1 MASTLKINN
10 IDTASGTTI
19 TIPSGKTLTSTD
31 TPIIGVGNVVQVV
44 THTYST
50 AFSWNSSGL
59 HTATTISFTPKTSTN
74 KIHLIGTAG
83 HYSASD
89 ANAWSGTWTSSIFV
103 GGSKVFETEHS
114 GIITGNVNFS
124 DQHGFNCP
132 IATNATA
139 GSALTIDYKV
149 NLTSG
154 TATHQLN
161 RSPRTTEFIIFEIA
175 Q

>member
-1 MASTLKINN
+1 MASELHVDSIKHSGGTSAMT
-10 IDTASGTTI
+10 IDS
-19 TIPSGKTLTSTD
+19 S
-31 TPIIGVGNVVQVV
+31 GNVNIPNHIVQVV

-50 AFSWNSSGL
+50 AFSWNSGGY
-59 HTATTISFTPKTSTN
+59 HTATTISFTPKTSAN

-89 ANAWSGTWTSSIFV
+89 GNAWSGTWTSNIFV
-103 GGSKVFETEHS
+103 GGSLVFSTEHS
-114 GIITGNVNFS
+114 GIITGNVNFA

-139 GSALTIDYKV
+139 GSALTIEYKV
-149 NLTSG
+149 NLTAG

-161 RSPRTTEFIIFEIA
+161 RSPRTSEFIVMEIA